1 MSKKHYVGRVYRLKD
16 KHKIHC
22 YKTPQSST
30 MSLDRSAFGEAIV
43 VTNETKKLI
52 QTVSK
57 AGEQIWFSKQLL
69 GKQIKSEAQDNP
81 CSVLNN
87 VVESLVNVGKEYPNL
102 KTQLKDVISEL
113 IEMNNDLEKS
123 F

>member
-16 KHKIHC
+16 NHKINC
-22 YKTPQSST
+22 YKTPQSPT
-30 MSLDRSAFGEAIV
+30 LSLDRSIFGDAV
-43 VTNETKKLI
+43 VVINETKKLV

-57 AGEQIWFSKQLL
+57 SGEQIWFSKQVL
-69 GKQIKSEAQDNP
+69 GKQIRNEAQDNP
-81 CSVLNN
+81 CNILSS
-87 VVESLVNVGKEYPNL
+87 VVESLINVGKEYPNL
-102 KTQLKDVISEL
+102 KTQLQDVISEL